1 MWFLASQ
8 VGGSVDFRKRIIMT
22 NKTVYVAMSG
32 DLLHPGHIKIVQEA
46 AKLGEVTVGLLTDDA
61 ISSYKRLPYLK
72 YEQRKQVIENLR
84 GVGTVI
90 KQDTWDYRPNLVKL
104 KPDYVVH
111 GDDWKT
117 GVQAKIREGVIATI
131 SEWGGQLVEIP
142 YTKDISSTDYNKYI
156 AMQGTTPD
164 MRRGQLRRLLAAKPL
179 VRILEVHSGLCGL
192 IAENVEVEG
201 DDGSTRGY
209 DGVWSSSLTDS
220 TAKGK
225 PDIEAVDMTSRM
237 NSVNSIF
244 EVTTKPMILDAD
256 TGGKPEHFAFTV
268 RNLERL
274 GVSCV
279 IIEDKVGLKKNSLLG
294 NDVKQT
300 QDTIEGFCHKI
311 RTGKKAQVSD
321 DFMIIAR
328 CESLI
333 LDKGMEDAVERSKA
347 YLEAGADGI
356 MIHSRKPDGAEIMEF
371 ARRYR
376 EFEPTR
382 PLVVVPSSFD
392 KITEDEFAAAQIN
405 VVIYANQMLRASYPA
420 MVDAAKTILKNQR
433 AFEVREQCMS
443 IKEILEIIPGTV

>member
-1 MWFLASQ
+1 
-8 VGGSVDFRKRIIMT
+8 MT
-22 NKTVYVAMSG
+22 KKTVYVAMSG
-32 DLLHPGHIKIVQEA
+32 DLLHPGHINIVQEA
-46 AKLGEVTVGLLTDDA
+46 AKLGSVTVGLLTDEA
-61 ISSYKRLPYLK
+61 ISAYKRLPYLK
-72 YEQRKQVIENLR
+72 YDQRKTVIENLR
-84 GVGTVI
+84 GVDEVI
-90 KQDTWDYRPNLVKL
+90 TQDTWDYRPNLKKL

-117 GVQAKIREGVIATI
+117 GVQAKIRQGVIDTI
-131 SEWGGQLVEIP
+131 AEWGGELVEIP
-142 YTKDISSTDYNKYI
+142 YTKDISGSAYNKYVE
-156 AMQGTTPD
+156 MQGTTPD

-201 DDGSTRGY
+201 EDGSRRSY
-209 DGVWSSSLTDS
+209 DGMWSSSLTDS

-300 QDTIEGFCHKI
+300 QDSIEAFCHKI

-333 LDKGMEDAVERSKA
+333 LDKGMEDAVERTKA
-347 YLEAGADGI
+347 YIEAGADGI
-356 MIHSRKPDGAEIMEF
+356 MIHSRKADGAEIMEF

-376 EFEPTR
+376 EYEPTR

-392 KITEDEFAAAQIN
+392 KITEEEFAAAQIN
-405 VVIYANQMLRASYPA
+405 IVIYANQMLRASYPA
-420 MVDAAKTILKNQR
+420 MVDAAETILKNQR

>member
-1 MWFLASQ
+1 
-8 VGGSVDFRKRIIMT
+8 MT
-22 NKTVYVAMSG
+22 KQVYVAMSG
-32 DLLHPGHIKIVQEA
+32 DLLHPGHINIINEA
-46 AKLGEVTVGLLTDDA
+46 AKLGSVTIGLLTDAA
-61 ISSYKRLPYLK
+61 IAQYKRLPYLK
-72 YEQRKQVIENLR
+72 YDQRKAVIETLR
-84 GVGTVI
+84 GVDRIVEQ
-90 KQDTWDYRPNLVKL
+90 KEWDYRPNLQKL

-111 GDDWKT
+111 GDDWRT
-117 GVQAKIREGVIATI
+117 GVQAKIRQGVIDTI
-131 SEWGGQLVEIP
+131 AEWGGELVEIP
-142 YTKDISSTDYNKYI
+142 YTKDISSSQYDKYV
-156 AMQGTTPD
+156 ATQGTTPD
-164 MRRGQLRRLLAAKPL
+164 QRRGQLRRLLAAKPL

-192 IAENVEVEG
+192 IAENLEVEG
-201 DDGSTRGY
+201 DDGSTRSY
-209 DGVWSSSLTDS
+209 DGMWSSSLTDS

-279 IIEDKVGLKKNSLLG
+279 IIEDKIGLKKNSLLG
-294 NDVKQT
+294 NDVKQS
-300 QDTIEGFCHKI
+300 QDSIEGFTHKI
-311 RTGKKAQVSD
+311 RTGKKAQVSE

-333 LDKGMEDAVERSKA
+333 LDKGMEDAVERCKA
-347 YLEAGADGI
+347 YIEAGADGI
-356 MIHSRKPDGAEIMEF
+356 MIHSRKADGREILEF

-376 EFEPTR
+376 EFESVR

-392 KITEDEFAAAQIN
+392 KITEDEFAAAEIN

-420 MVDAAKTILKNQR
+420 MVSVAETILKNKR
-433 AFEVREQCMS
+433 AFEVREPCMS

>member
-1 MWFLASQ
+1 MS
-8 VGGSVDFRKRIIMT
+8 
-22 NKTVYVAMSG
+22 KTVYVAMSG
-32 DLLHPGHIKIVQEA
+32 DILHPGHINIIKEA
-46 AKLGEVTVGLLTDDA
+46 AKLGDVVVGLLTDEA
-61 ISSYKRLPYLK
+61 IAAYKRLPYLN
-72 YEQRKQVIENLR
+72 YDARRAVIENIR
-84 GVGTVI
+84 GVSKIVEQ
-90 KQDTWDYRPNLVKL
+90 KEWDYCPNLEAL

-117 GVQAKIREGVIATI
+117 GVQAKIRQDVI
-131 SEWGGQLVEIP
+131 ECLKGWGGELVEVP
-142 YTKDISSTDYNKYI
+142 YTKDISGTDYNKHV
-156 AMQGTTPD
+156 AVQGTTPD
-164 MRRGQLRRLLAAKPL
+164 IRRAYLSRLLSAKKL

-192 IAENVEVEG
+192 IAENIEVEG
-201 DDGSTRGY
+201 KDGSTRGF
-209 DGVWSSSLTDS
+209 DGMWSSSLTDS

-244 EVTTKPMILDAD
+244 EVTTKPMIFDAD

-274 GVSCV
+274 GVTAV

-294 NDVKQT
+294 NEVAQT

-311 RTGKKAQVSD
+311 KTGKKAQVSD
-321 DFMIIAR
+321 SFMIIAR

-347 YLEAGADGI
+347 YLAAGADGI
-356 MIHSRKPDGAEIMEF
+356 MIHSRKADGGEIMEF

-376 EFEPTR
+376 EFEATR

-392 KITEDEFAAAQIN
+392 KITEDEFEAAGIN

-420 MVDAAKTILKNQR
+420 MVNAAETILTNKR

-443 IKEILEIIPGTV
+443 IKEILNIIPGTV